1 MLLERGDTKAF
12 RDQRRCGGERDK
24 VRKCVNKDI
33 TAMEERENYTSLQE
47 LTDQSTTEG
56 NRPILERSNGILS
69 VNVTKIQRDF
79 MW

>member
-1 MLLERGDTKAF
+1 MREEIPKPLGTRGGAV
-12 RDQRRCGGERDK
+12 ERDK

-69 VNVTKIQRDF
+69 VNVTKILRDF